1 LDYNKLHGPIPFSW
15 RKMPSLTELNLGA
28 NELTGTLP
36 GQWDSAALTTMYL
49 GENQLTGALPAW
61 PAPNLKIFHV
71 GQFYAGVCAGNK
83 LSGTISPHLPTLMP
97 HLTML
102 MLPCNNLSGTIPP
115 ELGSLEQ
122 LKTFSVGQN
131 PGIHGTLPASMGK
144 LSKLTWFDVSDTNI
158 HGTVPDA
165 YGALTALQGL
175 VLGHTKLSGCIPAS
189 MAGLNVMSGLPG
201 WQMTSGITGICSGR
215 PSRPNGRRVL
225 LE

>member
-1 LDYNKLHGPIPFSW
+1 MRLRKLCYLPSHVGCTFGTYTCALVARMHTCRGSAKYLRQLKLDYHKLHGPIPFSW

-28 NELTGTLP
+28 SELTGTLP

-49 GENQLTGALPAW
+49 GENRLTGALPAW

-131 PGIHGTLPASMGK
+131 PVESTAHCQPPWERSAS
-144 LSKLTWFDVSDTNI
+144 
-158 HGTVPDA
+158 
-165 YGALTALQGL
+165 
-175 VLGHTKLSGCIPAS
+175 
-189 MAGLNVMSGLPG
+189 
-201 WQMTSGITGICSGR
+201 
-215 PSRPNGRRVL
+215 
-225 LE
+225 